1 MDPLLKLTKIKNLIT
16 PLALLAEKHKGVSC
30 KPDDMGQSEVIA
42 RISGLEFNPSNIG
55 GICS

>member
-16 PLALLAEKHKGVSC
+16 PLALLAEKHKGMSC
-30 KPDDMGQSEVIA
+30 KPDDMAQSED
-42 RISGLEFNPSNIG
+42 REFNPSNIG